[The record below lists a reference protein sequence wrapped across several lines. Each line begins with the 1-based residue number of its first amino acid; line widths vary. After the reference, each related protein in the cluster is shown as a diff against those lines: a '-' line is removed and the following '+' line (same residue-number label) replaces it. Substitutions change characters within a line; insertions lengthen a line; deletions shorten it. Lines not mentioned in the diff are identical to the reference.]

1 MIGKF
6 FNKVS
11 RMGPREVIFA
21 GIWLGLLL
29 ILIDTAMPGR
39 GFF

>member
-1 MIGKF
+1 MIERF
-6 FNKVS
+6 FNKVAK
-11 RMGPREVIFA
+11 MGPREVIFA